1 MAKNDPKWAKNDQK
15 VTFSGGGPK
24 NTPEGV
30 KISPNRARNQSRQNH
45 IGLTKK
51 LTKSEK
57 KTKKKQKNVKKMT
70 KNDQK

>member
-30 KISPNRARNQSRQNH
+30 KISPNRARNQSRENH
-45 IGLTKK
+45 IPQAKK

-57 KTKKKQKNVKKMT
+57 KSKKSKKMS
-70 KNDQK
+70 KK